1 MVSKLSIIHSSG
13 PYDHLNNLPCQKTTL
28 QFDRKTPAELM
39 TQDRLK
45 EAEEKLNLFK
55 ISDVPN
61 IRAPAQ
67 SSTRSG
73 VNSNNHLIN
82 RKKLVNVVAPSTT
95 SKLLSYNSSPV
106 TTGKTATEGKR

>member
-1 MVSKLSIIHSSG
+1 
-13 PYDHLNNLPCQKTTL
+13 
-28 QFDRKTPAELM
+28 M
-39 TQDRLK
+39 TQDKLK

-73 VNSNNHLIN
+73 LYSNNHLIN
-82 RKKLVNVVAPSTT
+82 RKKLVNVVAPSTN

-106 TTGKTATEGKR
+106 TTGKTAAEGKR